1 MAKRLEKESTELI
14 RQGIGFR
21 SYDPSYFFTNLEE
34 PKLEL
39 LEKASVNS
47 KLRAER
53 LAQSAVNKIT
63 GIVSASQGIF
73 FKSLNQLPQKLQAGG
88 MYETSSI
95 EKKSGQSSQ

>member
-1 MAKRLEKESTELI
+1 MAKRLAKELRELI
-14 RQGIGFR
+14 RQGIEFR

-53 LAQSAVNKIT
+53 LAQSAENKIT

-73 FKSLNQLPQKLQAGG
+73 QITKPTST
-88 MYETSSI
+88 ETSSW
-95 EKKSGQSSQ
+95 GDV